1 MSDFSLLTHKLPDH
15 VNVGDSY
22 YKIDTRTCK
31 AIQCFLIA
39 EDTEC
44 PEEERQIAVVTNMV
58 FGRNVEPEDFYEVYR
73 QITDWLNGYPSENHT
88 KNKTQI
94 ISLFQ
99 DHNLIVA
106 AFRQQYGISLDEL
119 KSMHWWEFLALLS
132 GISEQ
137 TRLGEVMKIRG
148 MEISAKDTPEQRQAK
163 IKAKNSVAIRK
174 KRNPGETGMDI
185 ISAALESEG

>member
-1 MSDFSLLTHKLPDH
+1 MSDFSLITHQLPDKI
-15 VNVGDSY
+15 VCGENVY
-22 YKIDTRTCK
+22 VMDTRTCK
-31 AIQCFLIA
+31 AIQCFLIT
-39 EDTEC
+39 EDTEV
-44 PEEERQIAVVTNMV
+44 PEDERMLAVVTNMLAGRYV
-58 FGRNVEPEDFYEVYR
+58 FPGDFKDAYR
-73 QITDWLNGYPSENHT
+73 QITEWLNGYPSENHT
-88 KNKTQI
+88 RNKTQL

-106 AFRQQYGISLDEL
+106 AFRQQYGISLKEL

-132 GISEQ
+132 GISED

-174 KRNPGETGMDI
+174 KKAPGETGMDI